1 VNSRKLAS
9 VAPLRQQQ
17 ISRQQ
22 NKPSPSNVISPEKAL
37 TQVLMSLLVVSSAL
51 PQERP
56 WQQMSDP
63 AAAQLAAN
71 FAAPPP
77 EYSAQFDW
85 GFSDRLTR
93 EDIGRVLDR
102 SKSVNVQAAFV
113 EPKRGNSPYLLPGYF
128 EAVKVMVEEAKK
140 RNMRVW
146 FDDDGGY
153 PSGFAGGKFT
163 LERPDLRMMALTSQ
177 RIPVTSGE
185 QYSYKLAS
193 ETICVLAVNRDTSA
207 SQVLDGSSGAVNWTV
222 PAGNWEIVLPRSV
235 FRSGP
240 TRSANNSNGAKTGE
254 HSLMDYLNPE
264 ANKLFDQW
272 TFEAYK
278 HAVGDELGKTVLGF
292 RGDEPAFGFNPW
304 SPVLLAEFQ
313 KRKGY
318 DLRPYLATVA
328 SIRIGVG
335 TGRGTVAPMKPNFD
349 EGHRAFAD
357 YCDVWSDL
365 FGENFFGNEGK
376 WCAENHVEMQMHLE
390 HEEILP
396 QLAVADGDFFKCMR
410 SIQVPGIDTIWHQ
423 IWHDVVA
430 DFPKLASSA
439 AHLNGHPRAMGEAF
453 AAYNPAPDLTE
464 AGWILNHLM
473 VNGINRIEY
482 MGMGGRGTGP
492 MRGFY
497 GDRGFPAVAAY
508 VNRVCYLLGEGR
520 PTAQV
525 GVYIPSSSYWF
536 GDTAVDASF
545 LAIVHQLLQHQ
556 RDLDYVDEYALS
568 KSLKLQGQELVNLSG
583 QAYRA
588 VLIPPVDAIS
598 KAALDNLRAFA
609 KAGGKVMFFG
619 GAPKLVMGRNF
630 LTATGPADI
639 SWATLEP
646 APEITPQ
653 VLAALPASDVVTDQT
668 APWLKYNHRH
678 LKDAE
683 LYFFFNEGEQ
693 PLSLKTTAA
702 NSGTALQ
709 AQRWDAA
716 SGRIEL
722 WPGAT
727 FANGKTT
734 LPLELQPW
742 GTKVVVISSSP
753 APPFSWRMLK

>member
-1 VNSRKLAS
+1 MKYTLAS
-9 VAPLRQQQ
+9 QEDRTRAG
-17 ISRQQ
+17 
-22 NKPSPSNVISPEKAL
+22 
-37 TQVLMSLLVVSSAL
+37 MSLEWRGFWLGAVAILFLGLNTLSAA
-51 PQERP
+51 ERP
-56 WQQMSDP
+56 WQQISDP
-63 AAAQLAAN
+63 TAAQLAAN

-85 GFSDRLTR
+85 GFSDLLTR
-93 EDIGRVLDR
+93 DVIARVLDR
-102 SKSVNVQAAFV
+102 SKSMNVQAAYI
-113 EPKRGNSPYLLPGYF
+113 EPKRGSAPYLAPGYF
-128 EAVKVMVEEAKK
+128 EAVKIAVEEARK
-140 RNMRVW
+140 RNMRLW

-163 LERPDLRMMALTSQ
+163 VERPDLCMLALTSQ
-177 RIPVTSGE
+177 RIPVTAGQ
-185 QYSYKLAS
+185 QYAYKL
-193 ETICVLAVNRDTSA
+193 EPGTICVLAVNRDTGT
-207 SQVLDGSSGAVNWTV
+207 SQVLDSSSGTVNWTV
-222 PAGNWEIVLPRSV
+222 PAGNWEIVLSYSEY
-235 FRSGP
+235 RSGP
-240 TRSANNSNGAKTGE
+240 TRSANNSTGQKDGE

-264 ANKLFDQW
+264 ADKLFVHW
-272 TFEAYK
+272 TFDGYK
-278 HAVGDELGKTVLGF
+278 QALGDELGKTVLGF
-292 RGDEPAFGFNPW
+292 RGDEPSFGFNPW

-318 DLRPYLATVA
+318 DLRPYLAAVA

-335 TGRGTVAPMKPNFD
+335 TGRGTIAPMKPNFD
-349 EGHRAFAD
+349 EGHCAFAD

-365 FGENFFGNEGK
+365 FGENFFGTEAK
-376 WCAENHVEMQMHLE
+376 WCAENHVEMQMHIE

-396 QLAVADGDFFKCMR
+396 QLAIADGDFFKCMR

-439 AHLNGHPRAMGEAF
+439 THLNGRPHAMCEAF
-453 AAYNPAPDLTE
+453 AAYNPAPDLKE

-482 MGMGGRGTGP
+482 MGMGASTGP

-497 GDRGFPAVAAY
+497 GDPGFPAVAAY
-508 VNRVCYLLGEGR
+508 VNRACYLLGEGR
-520 PTAQV
+520 PTAQI

-536 GDTAVDASF
+536 GDTAVDADF

-588 VLIPPVDAIS
+588 ILIPPVDAIS
-598 KAALDNLRAFA
+598 KAALDNLHAFA
-609 KAGGKVMFFG
+609 KAGGKVIFFG
-619 GAPKLVMGRNF
+619 GAPKLVMDKNF

-639 SWATLEP
+639 SWAMLEP

-653 VLAALPASDVVTDQT
+653 VLAALPAPDVTTDQAT
-668 APWLKYNHRH
+668 SWLKYNHRR
-678 LKDAE
+678 LKDAD

-693 PLSLKTTAA
+693 PLSLKTTVA
-702 NSGTALQ
+702 NSGTARQ
-709 AQRWDAA
+709 AQHWDAA
-716 SGRIEL
+716 SGKIEP
-722 WPGAT
+722 WAGAT

-734 LPLELQPW
+734 LPLDLGPW
-742 GTKVVVISSSP
+742 ETKFIVVGPIPSGP
-753 APPFSWRMLK
+753 AAR